1 MAILPH
7 ILAVGDLHGRY
18 DLLRK
23 IFSQVL
29 PGLPAGTRLIFL
41 GDYIDRGPDSRVILE
56 ALMAYQ
62 ALRPETVLL
71 MGNHERMLLEALEGR
86 QVELFLANGGQ
97 ETLRSFGL
105 TMQTLHQI
113 PAALLSFLRGLPLFH
128 EEEQYIFVHAGLKP
142 GLPLADQQERDLL
155 WIRDEFIHGQWDFG
169 KTVVFGHTPFAEPLV
184 KPGLIGIDTGAG
196 FGLRL
201 TCLKLPEREFIH
213 VTT

>member
-1 MAILPH
+1 MATLPH

-18 DLLRK
+18 DLLRRV
-23 IFSQVL
+23 FDEVL
-29 PGLPAGTRLIFL
+29 PGQPAGTRLVFL

-71 MGNHERMLLEALEGR
+71 MGNHERMLLDALEGR
-86 QVELFLANGGQ
+86 QVELFLCNGGL
-97 ETLRSFGL
+97 ETLHSFGL
-105 TMQTLHQI
+105 TMEAMHHI
-113 PAALLSFLRGLPLFH
+113 PPVFLDFLRGLPLFH
-128 EEEQYIFVHAGLKP
+128 EDEHYIFVHAGLKP
-142 GLPLADQQERDLL
+142 GLPLAGQQERDLL
-155 WIRDEFIHGQWDFG
+155 WIRDEFIHSQWDFG

-213 VTT
+213 LS